1 MLNNLNLKFVKQNCQ
16 LKHKYFVYNYKFHLT
31 MTSHLRRFSAAAST
45 FSQHIHRM
53 RILMLEMCW
62 CHFNKLALK
71 LQIKTAFQQIWY
83 IYLIMLV

>member
-45 FSQHIHRM
+45 FSQHIHRNANCDV
-53 RILMLEMCW
+53 R
-62 CHFNKLALK
+62 NV
-71 LQIKTAFQQIWY
+71 
-83 IYLIMLV
+83 LVSL